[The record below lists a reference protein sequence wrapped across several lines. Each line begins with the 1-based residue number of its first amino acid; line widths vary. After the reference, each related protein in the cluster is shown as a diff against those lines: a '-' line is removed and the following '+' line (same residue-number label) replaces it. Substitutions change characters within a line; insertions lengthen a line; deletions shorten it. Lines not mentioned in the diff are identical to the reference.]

1 MLKYLTAKKGQL
13 ALTMTV
19 AVMAVC
25 GYVGWSFL
33 LQIVVDI
40 ATGKRTGS
48 LVAVAGLM
56 VLYMVVMDTVGAF
69 DRYLRPSLKWAAAG
83 RARKAL
89 MAQALALSP
98 AAFGEVGVGSMVG
111 KLTKQV
117 DNITESYFGQ
127 WLLLF
132 YLGVQIIVATLAT
145 ISISPSVT
153 LLIVVLTLPSLV
165 FPFLLKKA
173 LQQASEAQV
182 TAIDRY
188 TAKATDL
195 LSGFTTLKFA
205 LAGQA
210 AARQHDQADDA
221 LVAAQTRNTRIQAIS
236 NAISSVL
243 NDLTYMAAWFV
254 GAIMVRAGQMDMGQ
268 MVVFS
273 TLTGYLSFPMMSL
286 TEDLP
291 TLIGGIQAAR
301 QLELFIASPNAKARS
316 QALPQ
321 LHAELA
327 CIDASYAVGGQTIL
341 NHVKLQ
347 LTPGQKVLL
356 VGASGSGKTTLVR
369 LLLGEVMPSQGEA
382 LLFGA
387 PAAELARHAV
397 YQRIGFMA
405 QAGHV
410 FTGTVRENM
419 SLFTE
424 SFTDEAMTTAL
435 KRAGLSGWLT
445 AHSLGTMV
453 SADSPLLSGGEKQR
467 LALARIFL
475 RDYSYY
481 IFDELTT
488 GLDPHIAAGLQ
499 RDLFDMAQGFLMITH
514 TYNEAAF
521 AQADQIIVLEKGHV
535 IAQGQAQTPAVQAAL
550 QQLELTQQLS

>member
-127 WLLLF
+127 WLWLF

-435 KRAGLSGWLT
+435 KRAGFSGWLT

-535 IAQGQAQTPAVQAAL
+535 IAQGQAQTPAVPAAL

>member
-69 DRYLRPSLKWAAAG
+69 DRYLRPRLKWTAAG

-89 MAQALALSP
+89 MSQALALSP
-98 AAFGEVGVGSMVG
+98 AAFSEVGVGSMVG

-117 DNITESYFGQ
+117 DYITESYFGQ
-127 WLLLF
+127 WLWLF

-173 LQQASEAQV
+173 LQRASEAQV
-182 TAIDRY
+182 AAIDRY

-254 GAIMVRAGQMDMGQ
+254 GAVMVRAGQMDMGQ

-301 QLELFIASPNAKARS
+301 QLELFIAAPSAKARGK
-316 QALPQ
+316 ALPRP
-321 LHAELA
+321 HAELA
-327 CIDASYAVGGQTIL
+327 CIDASYAVAGQTIL
-341 NHVKLQ
+341 DQVKLQ
-347 LTPGQKVLL
+347 LSAGQKVLL

-369 LLLGEVMPSQGEA
+369 LLLGEVTPSQGEA

-419 SLFTE
+419 SLFTK

-435 KRAGLSGWLT
+435 KRAGLSRWLT
-445 AHSLGTMV
+445 AHSLNTMV

-481 IFDELTT
+481 VFDELTT

-499 RDLFDMAQGFLMITH
+499 RDLFGMAQGFLMITH

-521 AQADQIIVLEKGHV
+521 DQADQIIVLEKGHV
-535 IAQGQAQTPAVQAAL
+535 VAQGQAQTPAVQAAL
-550 QQLELTQQLS
+550 RQLELTQQLG

>member
-127 WLLLF
+127 WLWLF

-356 VGASGSGKTTLVR
+356 VGAIGSGKTTLVR

-535 IAQGQAQTPAVQAAL
+535 IAQGQAQTPAVPAAL

>member
-127 WLLLF
+127 WLWLF

>member
-127 WLLLF
+127 WLWLF

-535 IAQGQAQTPAVQAAL
+535 IAQGQAQTPAVPAAL

>member
-127 WLLLF
+127 WLWLF

-356 VGASGSGKTTLVR
+356 VGAIGSGKTTLVR

>member
-1 MLKYLTAKKGQL
+1 
-13 ALTMTV
+13 
-19 AVMAVC
+19 
-25 GYVGWSFL
+25 
-33 LQIVVDI
+33 
-40 ATGKRTGS
+40 
-48 LVAVAGLM
+48 
-56 VLYMVVMDTVGAF
+56 
-69 DRYLRPSLKWAAAG
+69 
-83 RARKAL
+83 
-89 MAQALALSP
+89 
-98 AAFGEVGVGSMVG
+98 
-111 KLTKQV
+111 
-117 DNITESYFGQ
+117 
-127 WLLLF
+127 
-132 YLGVQIIVATLAT
+132 
-145 ISISPSVT
+145 
-153 LLIVVLTLPSLV
+153 
-165 FPFLLKKA
+165 
-173 LQQASEAQV
+173 
-182 TAIDRY
+182 
-188 TAKATDL
+188 
-195 LSGFTTLKFA
+195 
-205 LAGQA
+205 
-210 AARQHDQADDA
+210 
-221 LVAAQTRNTRIQAIS
+221 
-236 NAISSVL
+236 
-243 NDLTYMAAWFV
+243 
-254 GAIMVRAGQMDMGQ
+254 MVRAGQMDMGQ

-535 IAQGQAQTPAVQAAL
+535 IAQGQAQTPAVPAAL

>member
-1 MLKYLTAKKGQL
+1 MLKYLTVKKGQL
-13 ALTMTV
+13 ALTMTA

-56 VLYMVVMDTVGAF
+56 VLYMVVMDTVGAL
-69 DRYLRPSLKWAAAG
+69 DRYLRPRLKWAAAG

-127 WLLLF
+127 WLWLF

-182 TAIDRY
+182 AAIDRY
-188 TAKATDL
+188 TANATDL

-210 AARQHDQADDA
+210 AGRQHDQADDA

-254 GAIMVRAGQMDMGQ
+254 GAVMVRAGQMDMGQ

-301 QLELFIASPNAKARS
+301 QLELFIASPSAKARGK
-316 QALPQ
+316 ALPQ

-327 CIDASYAVGGQTIL
+327 CIDASYAVAGQTIL
-341 NHVKLQ
+341 DQVKLQ
-347 LTPGQKVLL
+347 LSAGQKVLL